1 MVTRFFWNGDQRRL
15 RAPWRIALQVAL
27 FVGLAIGVNLLFNS
41 LFPLLRALFEPV
53 PDSLVPS
60 IVRALGAVLTGAL
73 FVGTVWLGNFV
84 LDRRRFPDY
93 GFHLGRDW
101 WADLGFG
108 LVLGAAL
115 MTLVFLVELAAG
127 WITVA
132 GTVQTAAPGRPFAA
146 EFLAALVLFVSVGIY
161 EELLL
166 RGYLLRN
173 LAEGL
178 SWFDRVRPVAAIVA
192 ATVVSSL
199 VFGGLHFFNPNATL
213 VSTLGISFA
222 GVFLAI
228 GYVLTG
234 ELAIPIGIH
243 ITWNFF
249 QGPVF
254 GFPVSGSQSAATLVA
269 VEQHGPRIVT
279 GGPFGP
285 EAGLVGLGAVL
296 VGSAAIT
303 AWVRRRHGDA
313 ELQERLVTPVLRWR
327 E

>member
-1 MVTRFFWNGDQRRL
+1 MVTRFFWNDDQRRL
-15 RAPWRIALQVAL
+15 RAPWRLALQVAL
-27 FVGLAIGVNLLFNS
+27 IVGLAVGVNLLFNS
-41 LFPLLRALFEPV
+41 LFPLLRSALESA
-53 PDSLVPS
+53 PDSLLPAV
-60 IVRALGAVLTGAL
+60 VRAVGGVLTGAV
-73 FVGTVWLGNFV
+73 FVGAIWLGNYV

-101 WADLGFG
+101 WLDLGFG

-127 WITVA
+127 WVTVT
-132 GTVQTAAPGRPFAA
+132 GTVQTAVPGRSFAA
-146 EFLAALVLFVSVGIY
+146 EFLATFVFFVSVGVY

-178 SWFDRVRPVAAIVA
+178 QWFDRVRPVAAIVA

-199 VFGGLHFFNPNATL
+199 VFGVLHFFNPNATL

-234 ELAIPIGIH
+234 ELAIPVGVH
-243 ITWNFF
+243 VTWNFF

-269 VEQHGPRIVT
+269 VEQHGPRVVT

-285 EAGLVGLGAVL
+285 EAGLVGLGAIL
-296 VGSAAIT
+296 VGSVAIT
-303 AWVRRRHGDA
+303 AWVRRRYGDVT
-313 ELQERLVTPVLRWR
+313 LQERLVTPVLRWR
-327 E
+327 A